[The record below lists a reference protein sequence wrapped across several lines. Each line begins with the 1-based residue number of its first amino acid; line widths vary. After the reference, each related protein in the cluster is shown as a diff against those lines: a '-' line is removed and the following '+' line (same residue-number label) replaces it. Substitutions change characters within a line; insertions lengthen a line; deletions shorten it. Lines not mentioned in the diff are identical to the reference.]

1 MLLAPI
7 ALAQMNP
14 IDTPPP
20 EAAPTPRTL
29 WRKRLAAVVALLLLL
44 GAGGILWAKGQAEP
58 WLRAAVDRRLAGSG
72 FTLQWQAVQVAWTGS
87 VTVTG
92 LRLAEGTEP
101 LLEVASATADIALL
115 SSLVGRSRLHS
126 LEVQAPHLHVDMM
139 DGQPLAWL
147 RLRKALQ
154 KPGQPPAERGSL
166 AERLGQFRVVDGQ
179 FHATVLGKAV
189 WFSGRDVDIGPI
201 AVTLSAEGGELTAHL
216 PPLLG
221 GGQVTGKVAMRDGK
235 PTQANATF
243 DPPAR
248 YTAPELLRER
258 LPKDLA
264 LQWSGA
270 RWDPQAGP
278 AITGVQVLDLAQAST
293 EILAIG
299 AVQLS
304 SAATLLAQDVRLTV
318 PKARLD
324 QAVKLLMPQGLPAEA
339 TTTYSAIDKVSALL
353 PMVLAER
360 RGDGWSVEIRNG
372 SGRLSDASWT
382 LARAQLVAGG
392 QLEGKTRPLE
402 LIVVGPV
409 LQVPRRSKLLRHP
422 QLQDAVAT
430 GVTLRKVSVPQEELD
445 DEPEEGDPEGGPP
458 PVPAK
463 AKEPAKA
470 PVRSVAKAEVSERH
484 PQRWTRQVKQAHA
497 ALLGL
502 RKSLEA
508 RWFLHGWPAH
518 AKLRI
523 EGGGLTVLGDDGAA
537 LLGVRGGFL
546 EVPGPQGPVAVAAE
560 PFDRIGSWGRVALE
574 WQREAVQKDHRVK
587 LHLSGGGVAQLLGSR
602 LPGASVGDGAE
613 LQLYADVALRG
624 DRDVQVDGRLDMQ
637 RMGIQWWRLADR
649 PIADFG
655 MSLTFQAMAHPT
667 AMVVRTPDIRLG
679 QAWLLGSLEVVGL
692 QGNPKVVLQVDAPM
706 QDCGAMLASVPPS
719 MIPTLGAVQAHGAMS
734 WHVGLTV
741 PLPQVGAASVELSLG
756 DTPCVVDKLGDVDLT
771 EFLKKDWV
779 RPVNENGKI
788 LNDVLIGPGSGS
800 WVPLHRMQ
808 SYTPYVMWAS
818 EDSFLQH
825 RGISEALL
833 GKAIAIDLST
843 GRFTYGGSTITQ
855 QLVKNLY
862 LRRTKA
868 LSRKFEEMIIV
879 WQMEKVLG
887 KMKILEIYLNAV
899 EFGPK
904 VYGITRAAWEF
915 FQKTPGELR
924 PKEATYLAIIK
935 PSPRSGYGTM
945 RAGAWGDWYEM
956 KCGKYLAKLHDEGIV
971 SDEDFQ
977 RDFEEF
983 GNWRP
988 AWNPPARG
996 AKQEGGK
1003 KGR

>member
-1 MLLAPI
+1 M
-7 ALAQMNP
+7 
-14 IDTPPP
+14 
-20 EAAPTPRTL
+20 
-29 WRKRLAAVVALLLLL
+29 
-44 GAGGILWAKGQAEP
+44 
-58 WLRAAVDRRLAGSG
+58 
-72 FTLQWQAVQVAWTGS
+72 QVGWTGGLS
-87 VTVTG
+87 VSG
-92 LRLAEGTEP
+92 LRLAEGSQP
-101 LLEVASATADIALL
+101 LLEVHAIQADVALL
-115 SSLVGRSRLHS
+115 ASLTGRTRLKELHIHRP
-126 LEVQAPHLHVDMM
+126 QLHVDMM

-154 KPGQPPAERGSL
+154 RPGQPPGERSRL
-166 AERLGQFRVVDGQ
+166 AERLGNLRVIDGRLRV
-179 FHATVLGKAV
+179 TVLGKAV

-201 AVTLSAEGGELTAHL
+201 AADLSGHGGELTATL
-216 PPLLG
+216 PALLG
-221 GGQVTGKVAMRDGK
+221 GGQVRAKLAMLDGK
-235 PTQANATF
+235 PAKATAEF
-243 DPPAR
+243 NPPAK

-264 LQWSGA
+264 LQWTGM
-270 RWDPQAGP
+270 RWDPQYGP
-278 AITGVQVLDLAQAST
+278 AVTGVQVMDLAGAPT
-293 EILAIG
+293 EIMAIG
-299 AVQLS
+299 AVVLP
-304 SAATLLAQDVRLTV
+304 SAATLVAEDLRLTM
-318 PKARLD
+318 PKRRLD

-339 TTTYSAIDKVSALL
+339 TATYAALDKVTAHL
-353 PMVLAER
+353 PSLRAER
-360 RGDGWSVEIRNG
+360 RGEAWSIEILNG
-372 SGRLSDASWT
+372 SGNLADARWT
-382 LARAQLVAGG
+382 LTRALLVTGAKAEG
-392 QLEGKTRPLE
+392 QSRPVDLT
-402 LIVVGPV
+402 LVGPA
-409 LQVPRRSKLLRHP
+409 LQLPRRSKLLRHP
-422 QLQDAVAT
+422 HVQEAIDA
-430 GVTLRKVSVPQEELD
+430 GVTLRKVSVPQEELED
-445 DEPEEGDPEGGPP
+445 DEEEVDPDAIPP
-458 PVPAK
+458 IAAK
-463 AKEPAKA
+463 AKVVAKA
-470 PVRSVAKAEVSERH
+470 PVAPKGEAAERH
-484 PQRWTRQVKQAHA
+484 PQRWTRQVKQAHVG
-497 ALLGL
+497 LLGL
-502 RKSLEA
+502 RKALEA

-518 AKLRI
+518 AQLRI
-523 EGGGLTVLGDDGAA
+523 EGGGLALMADDGAA

-546 EVPGPQGPVAVAAE
+546 EVPGPQGPVAIAAE
-560 PFDRIGSWGRVALE
+560 PFDRIGGWGRVALE
-574 WQREAVQKDHRVK
+574 WQRDPIHKDHHLR

-655 MSLTFQAMAHPT
+655 MSLTFQAAAHPT
-667 AMVVRTPDIRLG
+667 AMVVRMPDIRLG
-679 QAWLLGSLEVVGL
+679 QALLQASVEVLGL
-692 QGNPKVVLQVDAPM
+692 QGNPKVVLHVDAPM

-945 RAGAWGDWYEM
+945 RAGGWGDWYEM
-956 KCGKYLAKLHDEGIV
+956 KCGKYMAKLHDEGIV

-996 AKQEGGK
+996 AKPDGGK
-1003 KGR
+1003 RGR

>member
-1 MLLAPI
+1 MNPTAPPPSDPAVPRRANQGRRWAA
-7 ALAQMNP
+7 ALA
-14 IDTPPP
+14 
-20 EAAPTPRTL
+20 A
-29 WRKRLAAVVALLLLL
+29 ALLLG
-44 GAGGILWAKGQAEP
+44 GAGGLLWAKAQAAA
-58 WLRAAVDRRLAGSG
+58 WLRAAVDQRLAGSG
-72 FTLQWQAVQVAWTGS
+72 FTLQWSAVQVGWTGDVAVS
-87 VTVTG
+87 Q

-101 LLEVASATADIALL
+101 LLEVQSVEAELAILG
-115 SSLVGRSRLHS
+115 SLTGRTRLKS
-126 LEVQAPHLHVDMM
+126 LQIRGPQLHLDMM

-154 KPGQPPAERGSL
+154 KPGQPPATGSRL
-166 AERLGQFRVVDGQ
+166 AERLGQVRVTDGQ
-179 FHATVLGKAV
+179 VHAKVLGKAV

-201 AVTLSAEGGELTAHL
+201 AATGNADGGELTTRL
-216 PPLLG
+216 PLLLG
-221 GGQVTGKVAMRDGK
+221 GGQVSAKLEMRDGK
-235 PTQANATF
+235 PAQATAEFN
-243 DPPAR
+243 PPAR
-248 YTAPELLRER
+248 YSAPELLRER

-264 LQWSGA
+264 LQWTGM
-270 RWDPQAGP
+270 RWDPQGGP
-278 AITGVQVLDLAQAST
+278 AVTGVQLLDLAEPPTQ
-293 EILAIG
+293 ILAIG
-299 AVQLS
+299 AVQLP
-304 SAATLLAQDVRLTV
+304 SAATLLAQEVRLTV
-318 PKARLD
+318 PKRRLD

-339 TTTYSAIDKVSALL
+339 TATYAAIDKFSALL
-353 PMVLAER
+353 PTVRAER
-360 RGDGWSVEIRNG
+360 RGEGWSVEIFNS
-372 SGRLSDASWT
+372 SGVLADASWRLT
-382 LARAQLVAGG
+382 RALLVAGAK
-392 QLEGKTRPLE
+392 LEGQPRPLDLTLE
-402 LIVVGPV
+402 GPT

-422 QLQDAVAT
+422 HVQDAVDA
-430 GVTLRKVSVPQEELD
+430 GVTLRKVSVPQEELE
-445 DEPEEGDPEGGPP
+445 DELDEEEVPEAAPAPQPP
-458 PVPAK
+458 K
-463 AKEPAKA
+463 AKEVAKPPVKLAAKA
-470 PVRSVAKAEVSERH
+470 DAAERH
-484 PQRWTRQVKQAHA
+484 PQRWTRQVKQAHG

-502 RKSLEA
+502 RKILEA
-508 RWFLHGWPAH
+508 RWFLHGWPAQGR
-518 AKLRI
+518 LRI
-523 EGGGLTVLGDDGAA
+523 QGGGLSLLADDGVA
-537 LLGVRGGFL
+537 LIGVRGGFL

-574 WQREAVQKDHRVK
+574 WRREAATKDHGLKV
-587 LHLSGGGVAQLLGSR
+587 HLSGGGVAQLLGSR

-624 DRDVQVDGRLDMQ
+624 DRDVQIDGRLDMQ

-655 MSLTFQAMAHPT
+655 MSLTFQAMAHPS
-667 AMVVRTPDIRLG
+667 AMVLRTPDVRLG
-679 QAWLLGSLEVVGL
+679 QAWLQGSVEVVGL
-692 QGNPKVVLQVDAPM
+692 QGNPKVVINVDAPM

-719 MIPTLGAVQAHGAMS
+719 MIPTLGSVQAHGAMS

-756 DTPCVVDKLGDVDLT
+756 DTPCVVDKLGDVDLG
-771 EFLKKDWV
+771 EFLNKDWV

-945 RAGAWGDWYEM
+945 RAGGWGDWYEM
-956 KCGKYLAKLHDEGIV
+956 KCGKYMAKLHDEGIV

-996 AKQEGGK
+996 TKQEGGK
-1003 KGR
+1003 RTR